1 MCERWFLYTRLSLL
15 DFAFQNTALQR
26 LNNFIFFYY
35 EIHEYCMEVK
45 VEFFFPFKGI
55 SCLQDCNR
63 EGGSRVGHLIFL
75 VATGG
80 NDRTLLF
87 KYARYFQYSIK
98 ENR

>member
-45 VEFFFPFKGI
+45 VEFFFFPLKGFHAYRIVPEREAVMLGILFLI
-55 SCLQDCNR
+55 S
-63 EGGSRVGHLIFL
+63 
-75 VATGG
+75 
-80 NDRTLLF
+80 
-87 KYARYFQYSIK
+87 
-98 ENR
+98 